1 MESSAKHLSTYHA
14 AYEELIRFASEG
26 RLDDELRLA
35 KGQYVTR
42 TGELF
47 ESDPSFERRLASFLE
62 WYALDRPLSF
72 APDKR
77 PVHLFLEHL
86 AQTNAPERAH
96 GLMGLAQTKLSL
108 FEFNKVKDG
117 HLNVLDLLAG
127 EKIKVSERRRVMG
140 MESGDIFEGR
150 LVPDEGTLIFTDTFA
165 FHPRE
170 ARRAIVKVA
179 KAFRK
184 ATPEAVHKLDFVHR
198 VAYFA
203 NRSERYKH
211 VNPKQIFAD
220 LTPDTP
226 A

>member
-1 MESSAKHLSTYHA
+1 LSTYHA
-14 AYEELIRFASEG
+14 AYEELIRFASQG
-26 RLDDELRLA
+26 RLNDELRLA
-35 KGQYVTR
+35 KGQFVER

-77 PVHLFLEHL
+77 PVHLFLQHL
-86 AQTNAPERAH
+86 ATTDNPERAH
-96 GLMGLAQTKLSL
+96 GLMGLAQTRLSL
-108 FEFNKVKDG
+108 FEFVKVKDG
-117 HLNVLDLLAG
+117 TLSVLDLLTN
-127 EKIKVSERRRVMG
+127 EKLQVSERRRVMG

-150 LVPDEGTLIFTDTFA
+150 LVPEADTLIFTETFA

-170 ARRAIVKVA
+170 ARRSIVKVA

-184 ATPEAVHKLDFVHR
+184 TDPQAEQMLAFVHR
-198 VAYFA
+198 VAYLA

-211 VNPKQIFAD
+211 VDPKKIFDD
-220 LTPDTP
+220 LSAAPT